1 MSEPLSTEPEP
12 SPAPPAAPVRSEH
25 KLFRSPMLG
34 FGLVRVFLYIVLWMA
49 ISAVLLWISRPLL
62 NRDFKFATK
71 NLLITE
77 SAGLCAT
84 LGAAWIMSR
93 LEKRPFGGYGLPGR
107 QAFGKLFWI
116 GAAFGLFEISAVIG
130 GMAAFGAYH
139 FGVLAV
145 HGSELFRWALFWAGV
160 FCLVGLSEEF
170 SFRGYAQFT
179 LSQGMGFWPA
189 AVLLSLAF
197 GWVHKDN
204 PGETWV
210 GLLGVVLTGLF
221 WCFTLRRTGSL
232 WFAVG
237 MHAAFDFGETFLYSV
252 PDSGYLFP
260 GHLSNAVLSGPAWL
274 AGGSAGP
281 EASVFDFLVL
291 LIFFYV
297 FHRLYPQVAR
307 TPASTA

>member
-1 MSEPLSTEPEP
+1 MSEPLPTDPEP
-12 SPAPPAAPVRSEH
+12 SPTPPAPVRIEH
-25 KLFRSPMLG
+25 KLFRSPTLG
-34 FGLVRVFLYIVLWMA
+34 FGLVRVFLYIVLLMG
-49 ISAVLLWISRPLL
+49 ISVALFWISRPLL

-77 SAGLCAT
+77 SVGLCAA

-93 LEKRPFGGYGLPGR
+93 LEKRPFGNYGLPGR

-130 GMAAFGAYH
+130 GMAALGAYH
-139 FGVLAV
+139 FGALAV
-145 HGSELFRWALFWAGV
+145 HGTELISWAIFWGFF

-170 SFRGYAQFT
+170 SFRGYPQFT
-179 LSQGMGFWPA
+179 LAQGMGFWPA
-189 AVLLSLAF
+189 AVLLSFAF
-197 GWVHKDN
+197 GWVHKGN

-210 GLLGVVLTGLF
+210 GLAGVVLTGLF

-297 FHRLYPQVAR
+297 FHRLYPR
-307 TPASTA
+307 SSESL